1 MGTKKL
7 PHTVVIRIQTRHL
20 LRFLS
25 YIGYPINILSKDD
38 LNGTK
43 GVIKKKIIVL
53 RSFKEKNQELQ
64 CLDKISLRNKIDL
77 RFRGCPKFQKSP
89 EAVEEFSR

>member
-1 MGTKKL
+1 M
-7 PHTVVIRIQTRHL
+7 
-20 LRFLS
+20 
-25 YIGYPINILSKDD
+25 ILMAPKEWF
-38 LNGTK
+38 K
-43 GVIKKKIIVL
+43 KKKIIVL

-77 RFRGCPKFQKSP
+77 RRFRGCPKIQKSP